1 MNKESKKLG
10 RGLSSLLSPH
20 SNKNDNLGDKNFKL
34 INISSVEAN
43 AQQPRKNF
51 SKEELEN
58 LSVSIKS
65 KGVLQP
71 ILVREKNKDL
81 FEIIAGERRWRAAQI
96 AGIHQIPAVIKQM
109 SAEEAMQVALI
120 ENIQREDLNPVEEAR
135 AYKAIL

>member
-20 SNKNDNLGDKNFKL
+20 NNRNDNLADETFKL

-43 AQQPRKNF
+43 SQQPRKNF
-51 SKEELEN
+51 AKEELEE
-58 LSVSIKS
+58 LSASIKS

-81 FEIIAGERRWRAAQI
+81 FEIIVGERRWRAAQI
-96 AGIHQIPAVIKQM
+96 AGIHQITAVIKQM
-109 SAEEAMQVALI
+109 NDEEAMQAAII
-120 ENIQREDLNPVEEAR
+120 ENIQR
-135 AYKAIL
+135 